1 MSYGEAKKG
10 NGGFL
15 LGQERT
21 GTWSLL
27 PTLPIGTISRGLK
40 LLQLTDSG
48 LCGKVY
54 YELPPAGFPD
64 SSRGCDSY
72 LPFLCHRH
80 N

>member
-1 MSYGEAKKG
+1 MSYGEAEKG
-10 NGGFL
+10 NGGFP
-15 LGQERT
+15 LGQGRT

-27 PTLPIGTISRGLK
+27 LTLPIGTISRGLK
-40 LLQLTDSG
+40 LFQLTDSG

-54 YELPPAGFPD
+54 YELPSSFPD
-64 SSRGCDSY
+64 SSRGCTSY